1 MLIYVCY
8 WLLFYM
14 NKAKTIGMI
23 AAIIAVA
30 AFAAIAVAPAP
41 VAHAQNENGNVC
53 TAGGDNILCAFNA
66 NQGNE
71 DSFHDITF
79 PPAEEAEGG

>member
-23 AAIIAVA
+23 AAIM
-30 AFAAIAVAPAP
+30 AIAGITAIAIAPAP
-41 VAHAQNENGNVC
+41 VAHAQNTNGDVC
-53 TAGGDNILCAFNA
+53 TAGGSNEFCAFNA
-66 NQGNE
+66 NQDNE

-79 PPAEEAEGG
+79 PQEEAAGG